1 MKTDFEIPIF
11 PLEGVIVFPGSIL
24 PLNIFEK
31 RYLNMIDDCLKT
43 DTRLI
48 GIIQPLSRIKKDLNS
63 FKNTVGCYGKIIK
76 FEETEKQTYLISI
89 KGRSRFKIKKS
100 SLTKKG
106 YIKSQI
112 SDSDF
117 NDYENDINYDKNFKF
132 SNSNALKTV
141 LKSYLK
147 TKKLLSNWDYINETS
162 NLDLVNQLSMI
173 CPFSIQEKQMLL
185 ESNSANDRY
194 ILLTSILQNAI
205 LSNEEKKSFKH

>member
-11 PLEGVIVFPGSIL
+11 PLEGVIVLPGSIL

-43 DTRLI
+43 DSKLI
-48 GIIQPLSRIKKDLNS
+48 GIIQPLSRIKKDLNT
-63 FKNTVGCYGKIIK
+63 FINNVGCYGKIVK
-76 FEETEKQTYLISI
+76 YEETDKKTYLISL
-89 KGRSRFKIKKS
+89 KGCSRFRIKTTYLTQRGYLKS
-100 SLTKKG
+100 C
-106 YIKSQI
+106 I
-112 SDSDF
+112 S
-117 NDYENDINYDKNFKF
+117 ENDFKDDTDEINFEKNFKF

-147 TKKLLSNWDYINETS
+147 NKKLSSNWDYINATS

-185 ESNSANDRY
+185 ESNSINDRY
-194 ILLTSILQNAI
+194 ILLTSILQNSTS
-205 LSNEEKKSFKH
+205 SNEEKKSLKH